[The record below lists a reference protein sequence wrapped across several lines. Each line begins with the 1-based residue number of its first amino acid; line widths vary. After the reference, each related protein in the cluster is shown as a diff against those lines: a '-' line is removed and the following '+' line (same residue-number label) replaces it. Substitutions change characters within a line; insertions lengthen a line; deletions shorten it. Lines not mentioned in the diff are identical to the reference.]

1 MSITIFG
8 VIVILV
14 GLALLLGGS
23 MTSML
28 AFVMVTCLFGGS
40 AAFSLPS
47 LGGSTIPPANLAL
60 VFLLLRAIMPGPR
73 QMAELG
79 RAFSDNIALMIF
91 GFYGSISAFLLPRLF
106 AGAAQVTPLRPGAVR
121 QLYEVAPVHFS
132 SQNITTSVYLLGT
145 AAAGLCGTIGAARP
159 NSERLI
165 VRVGIV
171 IAILH
176 AALGFLSVAVANTRL
191 NAIIDA
197 FRNGHYAQLDQSIS
211 GLSRMTGIWPEASGF
226 AAFGG
231 AWLIFMTELWLRGI
245 RPRTTGFAAVFLT
258 SALALS
264 TSSTAY
270 VTLLGYAGVLG
281 LRTLLVP
288 TSIPIRKVL
297 LGIAALLAAAIAALA
312 VVVLLPRMFDE
323 VTRILNVMIVNKAE
337 SSSGH
342 QRFFWALQGLQ
353 VFVVSAGFGIG
364 AGSFRSSS
372 LITAILGSMGVIG
385 FASFAVHILRAF
397 RPLHGSTWLAY
408 EPDERKA
415 VGAAASWT
423 ALLMLMPASIAAPSP
438 DPGIVW
444 ATFAGI
450 ALGLRRAPSSAQ
462 GPVSR
467 RREAAVRAYA
477 NAPRGRLSA

>member
-14 GLALLLGGS
+14 GLALLLSGS
-23 MTSML
+23 MIAML

-79 RAFSDNIALMIF
+79 RALSDNVALMIF
-91 GFYGSISAFLLPRLF
+91 GFYGSITAYLLPRLF
-106 AGAAQVTPLRPGAVR
+106 AGAAKVTPLRPGAVR

-145 AAAGLCGTIGAARP
+145 TAAGLCGTIGAARP
-159 NSERLI
+159 GSERVI
-165 VRVGIV
+165 VRVGII

-176 AALGFLSVAVANTRL
+176 AALGFISVAVANTRL

-197 FRNGHYAQLDQSIS
+197 FRNGHYAQLDQSIG

-245 RPRTTGFAAVFLT
+245 KPKATGFAAVFLT

-297 LGIAALLAAAIAALA
+297 LGFAALLAAAILALA
-312 VVVLLPRMFDE
+312 VVVLLPPDVRRFHQDHRRHDRRQGGE
-323 VTRILNVMIVNKAE
+323 LVGPPAAVLGPCRGCRLLSFRPA
-337 SSSGH
+337 SASAQARFAPRACSPPSSG
-342 QRFFWALQGLQ
+342 RWA
-353 VFVVSAGFGIG
+353 
-364 AGSFRSSS
+364 S
-372 LITAILGSMGVIG
+372 LA
-385 FASFAVHILRAF
+385 LRASPSICCARSGRCTP
-397 RPLHGSTWLAY
+397 RPGSPMSPMSA
-408 EPDERKA
+408 RR
-415 VGAAASWT
+415 S
-423 ALLMLMPASIAAPSP
+423 AP
-438 DPGIVW
+438 
-444 ATFAGI
+444 
-450 ALGLRRAPSSAQ
+450 RRA
-462 GPVSR
+462 
-467 RREAAVRAYA
+467 
-477 NAPRGRLSA
+477 GRHCSC